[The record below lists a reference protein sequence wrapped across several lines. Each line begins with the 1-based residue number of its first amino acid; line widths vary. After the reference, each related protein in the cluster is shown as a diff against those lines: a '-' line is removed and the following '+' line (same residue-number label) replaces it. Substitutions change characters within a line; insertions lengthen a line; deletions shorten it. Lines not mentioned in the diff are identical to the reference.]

1 MSEGNPYY
9 PVPDPDDASSGSR
22 RNDDGST
29 SQRVQHRSIGARVPE
44 GVGRG
49 VFSTG
54 AIIITGQTEFVIDFA
69 LRMGRP
75 HHVVA
80 RIVMP
85 HSVMPRFIAALEDNV
100 KRFEEKFGPP
110 TPMPKPENP
119 RRPSIQEIYDDLK
132 LSDDVISGAY
142 ANSVLIGHSPAEFS
156 FDFITNFFP
165 TSAVSR
171 RVFVS
176 APQVIPLLESLRN
189 TYKQFQA
196 RLNPPPPP
204 DDYGNN
210 NRDENDSDNNN
221 PPV

>member
-9 PVPDPDDASSGSR
+9 PAPDPDDAASGSR
-22 RNDDGST
+22 RRDDGSK
-29 SQRVQHRSIGARVPE
+29 SEQIQHRSVSARVPE
-44 GVGRG
+44 AVARG

-75 HHVVA
+75 YHVVA

-85 HSVMPRFIAALEDNV
+85 HSVMPRFIAALEENV
-100 KRFEEKFGPP
+100 KRYEEKFGLPP
-110 TPMPKPENP
+110 VMPKPENP

-132 LSDDVISGAY
+132 LSDDVLSGAY
-142 ANSVLIGHSPAEFS
+142 ANNVMIGHSPAEFS

-171 RVFVS
+171 RVFIS
-176 APQVIPLLESLRN
+176 APQVIPLLDSLRN
-189 TYKQFQA
+189 TYKQLQA
-196 RLNPPPPP
+196 KLNPPPPP
-204 DDYGNN
+204 FDD
-210 NRDENDSDNNN
+210 DEFQDDTIN
-221 PPV
+221 PV

>member
-9 PVPDPDDASSGSR
+9 PAPNPDDDATPRPTG
-22 RNDDGST
+22 DGGHSE
-29 SQRVQHRSIGARVPE
+29 QFRHRSVGARVPE
-44 GVGRG
+44 AVARG

-54 AIIITGQTEFVIDFA
+54 AIIITGQTEFVLDFA
-69 LRMGRP
+69 QRMGRP

-85 HSVMPRFIAALEDNV
+85 HAVMPRFIQALEDNV
-100 KRFEEKFGPP
+100 RRYEEKFGTPP
-110 TPMPKPENP
+110 AMPKPENP

-132 LSDDVISGAY
+132 LSDDVLSGSY

-165 TSAVSR
+165 HTAVSR

-176 APQVIPLLESLRN
+176 APQVMPLLESLKN
-189 TYKQFQA
+189 TYRQFQSRA
-196 RLNPPPPP
+196 TPPTPPA
-204 DDYGNN
+204 
-210 NRDENDSDNNN
+210 
-221 PPV
+221 PPESEEQI

>member
-9 PVPDPDDASSGSR
+9 PAPDPDDGAGGSR
-22 RNDDGST
+22 RRDEGGSGE
-29 SQRVQHRSIGARVPE
+29 RLQHRSIGARVPE
-44 GVGRG
+44 AVGRG

-80 RIVMP
+80 RIVIP

-100 KRFEEKFGPP
+100 RRFEEKFGPP
-110 TPMPKPENP
+110 TAMPRPDHP

-176 APQVIPLLESLRN
+176 APQVIPLLDSLRN

-196 RLNPPPPP
+196 RLNSPPP
-204 DDYGNN
+204 DNYGSH
-210 NRDENDSDNNN
+210 NDGDDDDPS
-221 PPV
+221 V